1 MPKYNKIEYKL
12 LLPQIIKTEIKNS
25 IELLNNNIFIIKD
38 DDTNS
43 TLFYTVNNNELNL
56 IDKYKNDLIISFDK
70 KYLIEINDNNL
81 NIYSFDINRLNKID
95 ELNIKSS
102 YIVEPLMIE
111 NNNEICKII
120 SQSKK
125 YLNEII
131 YYKQSNKYTIRQIT
145 SYYAELKVVSEKY
158 NLLIISG
165 I

>member
-25 IELLNNNIFIIKD
+25 IEILNNNIFIIKD

-43 TLFYTVNNNELNL
+43 TLFYTINNNELNL
-56 IDKYKNDLIISFDK
+56 IDKYKNNLIISFDK
-70 KYLIEINDNNL
+70 KNLIEINDNNL
-81 NIYSFDINRLNKID
+81 IIYSFDINRLNKID

-145 SYYAELKVVSEKY
+145 SYYAKLKVVSEKY
-158 NLLIISG
+158 NLLIING

>member
-43 TLFYTVNNNELNL
+43 TLFYTINNNELNL

>member
-43 TLFYTVNNNELNL
+43 TLFYTINNNELNL

-102 YIVEPLMIE
+102 YIAEPLMIE

-145 SYYAELKVVSEKY
+145 SYYAKLKVVSEKY
-158 NLLIISG
+158 NLLIING